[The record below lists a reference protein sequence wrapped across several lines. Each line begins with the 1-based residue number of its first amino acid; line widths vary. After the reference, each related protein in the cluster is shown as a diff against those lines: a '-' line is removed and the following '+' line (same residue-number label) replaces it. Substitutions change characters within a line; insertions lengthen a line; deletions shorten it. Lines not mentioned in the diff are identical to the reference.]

1 MKKVMKELNK
11 KATEHYLKI
20 KLFANDTSGS
30 DTTEKIAMVVAAV
43 VIAGLLIMV
52 VKNNMGDLFQTIFDT
67 ASAKLNGMF

>member
-11 KATEHYLKI
+11 KATEHYLKV
-20 KLFANDTSGS
+20 KQFADDTRGS

-67 ASAKLNGMF
+67 ASDKLNGMF